1 MISDF
6 FATLCTVAQY
16 AAITIMTAAITFMMP
31 LCCGAI
37 VTASLHAVAGKTDA
51 DNTPVS
57 NLCNLAAKFV
67 GFVVFIATV
76 ITVFRWF
83 PFV

>member
-1 MISDF
+1 MIHDF
-6 FATLCTVAQY
+6 IATLCPVAQY
-16 AAITIMTAAITFMMP
+16 AAITIMTAAITFMVP

-37 VTASLHAVAGKTDA
+37 VTASLHALAGKTDP
-51 DNTPVS
+51 DNTPYS
-57 NLCNLAAKFV
+57 NLCGLAATFV